1 MPVTSTCG
9 RFDNAPAHM
18 ILTSTRFN
26 TRELGTVHSLNEK
39 PRGSRKDQEARRLER
54 LNQQAIKEDLRK
66 AKEALERLQKM
77 EIMRKKEL
85 AAKRKRMQD
94 VRPGESQKDRKNR
107 RVRERNAARLAAEI
121 KSLVPAGYERVKG
134 MELPGCL
141 DTAYF
146 HLCKGHVPGVKAAGA
161 WWCNRE
167 AMVKYMLECIANKG
181 GHKK

>member
-1 MPVTSTCG
+1 MIQSTAG

-26 TRELGTVHSLNEK
+26 TRELGTGYEAKHKKPKEESEAARIEKLNK
-39 PRGSRKDQEARRLER
+39 AKA
-54 LNQQAIKEDLRK
+54 KEDIRK

-107 RVRERNAARLAAEI
+107 RVREQNAARLAAEI
-121 KSLVPAGYERVKG
+121 AAMVPQGYDRVKG

-146 HLCKGHVPGVKAAGA
+146 HLCKGHVQGVKAAGA

-167 AMVKYMLECIANKG
+167 EMVKCMLECRANKG